1 MIITWNMFF
10 LDKNI
15 KHVMLG
21 VKRAESEHTF
31 IYFFIVSIVFS
42 IFFLLTYYSWK
53 TLRKYSLA
61 FIILSVF
68 FLFLLGQLLY
78 IESLP
83 TTAVKITLYLNEII
97 ITGQNE
103 IIIIRRNE
111 SRTQF
116 KSCSF
121 LHPTLYSNKLYYP
134 SSCTTIQSFM

>member
-1 MIITWNMFF
+1 MFF
-10 LDKNI
+10 LDKNM

-21 VKRAESEHTF
+21 VKRAESEHAF

-83 TTAVKITLYLNEII
+83 TTAVKITLYLNE
-97 ITGQNE
+97 
-103 IIIIRRNE
+103 
-111 SRTQF
+111 
-116 KSCSF
+116 
-121 LHPTLYSNKLYYP
+121 LL
-134 SSCTTIQSFM
+134 